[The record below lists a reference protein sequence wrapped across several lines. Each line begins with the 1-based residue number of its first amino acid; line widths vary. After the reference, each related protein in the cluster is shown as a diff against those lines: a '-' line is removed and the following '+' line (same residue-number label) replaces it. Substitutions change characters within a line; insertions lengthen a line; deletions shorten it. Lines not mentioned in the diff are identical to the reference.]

1 MTSFNNFTSLLMTI
15 NWSLSLSS
23 HHAITKTS
31 SCAVVPAAGPPLWWW
46 PAGRQYRGVSSLCC
60 GEHWGC
66 SRAPAR
72 GRAAGGRR
80 QPLPSASRTWRTRS
94 RGSVRWS
101 SSWAW
106 TPRVDPRS
114 WTGGSA
120 GPRRFPA
127 GSRWWRPRRRL
138 LGGDQSTLS
147 PEQTGERSDL
157 SRDLISSS
165 CYFVGLN
172 LH

>member
-1 MTSFNNFTSLLMTI
+1 MNSFNNFTSLLMI
-15 NWSLSLSS
+15 IKWSLSLSS
-23 HHAITKTS
+23 HR
-31 SCAVVPAAGPPLWWW
+31 AVVPAAVPPVWWW
-46 PAGRQYRGVSSLCC
+46 PAGSQYRGVSSLCC
-60 GEHWGC
+60 VEHGGC
-66 SRAPAR
+66 SRAPAG
-72 GRAAGGRR
+72 GRAAGGSR
-80 QPLPSASRTWRTRS
+80 QWLHFASRIWRTRS
-94 RGSVRWS
+94 HGSVRWS

-120 GPRRFPA
+120 CPRRFPA
-127 GSRWWRPRRRL
+127 GSRWWRPRSGL
-138 LGGDQSTLS
+138 LGRDQSTLS